1 MRHVITNI
9 FSNSMYFFEIEL
21 LLKERLGH
29 DLGFLLLSFIKE
41 DPKPHIW
48 TMLVLEPSPWD
59 WSKWTPMQAST
70 FPSLLL
76 EPISFPDP
84 LNLKLKG

>member
-29 DLGFLLLSFIKE
+29 DLGYLLLSFIKE

-48 TMLVLEPSPWD
+48 SMLVLEPSP
-59 WSKWTPMQAST
+59 
-70 FPSLLL
+70 
-76 EPISFPDP
+76 DP
-84 LNLKLKG
+84 LVEVDTNAGVDLPLFAP

>member
-9 FSNSMYFFEIEL
+9 FSNSMYFFEVEL
-21 LLKERLGH
+21 LIKERLGN

-48 TMLVLEPSPWD
+48 PMLVLEPSPWD
-59 WSKWTPMQAST
+59 P
-70 FPSLLL
+70 LI
-76 EPISFPDP
+76 EVDPDAGVNLP
-84 LNLKLKG
+84 LFAP